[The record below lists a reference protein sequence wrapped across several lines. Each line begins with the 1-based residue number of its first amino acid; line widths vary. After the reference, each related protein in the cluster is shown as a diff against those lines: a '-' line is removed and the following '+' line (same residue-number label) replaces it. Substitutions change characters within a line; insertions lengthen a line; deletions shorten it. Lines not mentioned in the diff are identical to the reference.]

1 MLILLDESGDIGRR
15 LGKGS
20 SDYFVISLVI
30 FSDRKEAERCDR
42 AIDELRKELGL
53 PRKHEFHFSNNKD
66 SLRVAF
72 LKRVRPYNFQVV
84 TATADKANLVN
95 LEGLY
100 EYACSQILGSISDR
114 LDKVTLIVDR
124 RGSATLQ
131 SRLKKYIRATP
142 SLKGQFKKI
151 KSQDSRKNNLL
162 QLADYCAGIT
172 NRKQIQKKDWEKYY
186 KYISSKEIN

>member
-1 MLILLDESGDIGRR
+1 MLILLDESGDIGRK

-53 PRKHEFHFSNNKD
+53 PSRHEFHFSNNKD
-66 SLRVAF
+66 SLRIAF
-72 LKRVRPYNFQVV
+72 LKKVRPYDFQVI
-84 TATADKANLVN
+84 TATADKATLIT

-100 EYACSQILGSISDR
+100 EYTCSQILGSISNR
-114 LDKVTLIVDR
+114 LEKVTLIVDK
-124 RGSATLQ
+124 RGGATFQ
-131 SRLKKYIRATP
+131 SRLKRYIRMTP
-142 SLKGQFKKI
+142 GLKGQFKKI

-172 NRKQIQKKDWEKYY
+172 NRRQIKKKDWEKYY